1 MPPKNSKPNENEL
14 KDLLSF
20 YQKKQFFNAE
30 KLALSLTIKYPRHSF
45 AWKIFAAVLEQTDRM
60 TQALEINKKVVFL
73 FNSDPE
79 AHLSLGNCY
88 NRLGKL
94 EDAELSYKKALLLKP
109 NYIQAL
115 NNLAIILNKLKH
127 YKESLFYFKKII
139 TLQPDFAEAYNYLG
153 LNLASLER
161 FDEAVLYFKKA
172 INLKPDNYHA
182 YSNLGNTLVKV
193 GQFEEAISVCQKG
206 INIKP
211 DFSKLY
217 FNLGNAQREL
227 GLYQHAISNLKTAI
241 KLKHDYV
248 DAHYNLGITLTLS
261 GHIEEAV
268 KFYNQAIALSPNFVM
283 AYNNLGNALSSLG
296 KIEDAI
302 SAYKKSIILDPDFF
316 TAYSNLG
323 IALKSLGRFQ
333 ESYDSFQK
341 AVDIKPDYAEGYHNW
356 GRALMLNFDFQ
367 KAFELM
373 EWRLKLDKKDFI
385 PLNTSKPRWDGL
397 TKHKVFVWKEQG
409 IGDYIMFSSMISE
422 LHANAKKV
430 IVECDPRL
438 LHLFQ
443 RSFSNEIRFITDR
456 AEISEDDYDSH
467 LPIGSLPLHFRKELN
482 VFKKSSK
489 GWLQADPVRVKNIR
503 KNFIKSEKQK
513 IVGISWK
520 TSSIIANANLR
531 NIHIEKFL
539 NPFKKFDL
547 KFINLQYGDVSE
559 ELSNLKVNLGINV
572 LEIPDLDLFFDIDGL
587 AATIAACDFVMT
599 IDNLNPHLAGA
610 LNIRTKL
617 LLPYVADERWGY
629 NKNKSY
635 WHDSITIYR
644 QREPGNWNDP
654 ILSASN
660 NLNNFINN

>member
-73 FNSDPE
+73 FSSDPE

-115 NNLAIILNKLKH
+115 NNLAIILNKLKN

-153 LNLASLER
+153 LNLASLEK
-161 FDEAVLYFKKA
+161 FDEAVLYFKKT
-172 INLKPDNYHA
+172 INLNPDNYHA
-182 YSNLGNTLVKV
+182 YSNLGNTLVKL
-193 GQFEEAISVCQKG
+193 GQFEEAILISQKG
-206 INIKP
+206 IDIKP

-248 DAHYNLGITLTLS
+248 DAYFNLGITLTSS

-302 SAYKKSIILDPDFF
+302 SVYKKSIILDPDFF
-316 TAYSNLG
+316 LAYSNLG

-341 AVDIKPDYAEGYHNW
+341 AVDIKPDYAKGYYNW

-373 EWRLKLDKKDFI
+373 EWRLKFNEENYI
-385 PLNTSKPRWDGL
+385 PLKTSKPRWDGV
-397 TKHKVFVWKEQG
+397 TKHRVFLWKEQG
-409 IGDYIMFSSMISE
+409 IGEHIMFSSMISE
-422 LHANAKKV
+422 LHARTEKL

-438 LHLFQ
+438 LPLFQ
-443 RSFSNEIRFITDR
+443 RSFSHKIIFITDR
-456 AEISEDDYDSH
+456 IEISEDDYDSH

-482 VFKKSSK
+482 DFNKSSQ
-489 GWLQADPVRVKNIR
+489 GWLQSDPVKAKYIKEKILQNNSKKIIGLSWNTQSSLPQAFQRNVKLEDLLLPL
-503 KNFIKSEKQK
+503 KN
-513 IVGISWK
+513 
-520 TSSIIANANLR
+520 L
-531 NIHIEKFL
+531 
-539 NPFKKFDL
+539 DL

-559 ELSNLKVNLGINV
+559 EISNLKAKHGIDI
-572 LEIPDLDLFFDIDGL
+572 LEVPDVDIFNDIDEL
-587 AATIAACDFVMT
+587 AAIIAACDEVISIQNF
-599 IDNLNPHLAGA
+599 NAHLAGS
-610 LNIRTKL
+610 LGTKTKL
-617 LLPYVADERWGY
+617 LLPFAADERWGY
-629 NKNKSY
+629 KTNKSY
-635 WHDSITIYR
+635 WYNSTTIYR
-644 QREPGNWNDP
+644 QIEPRNWSDP
-654 ILSASN
+654 ILNISN
-660 NLNNFINN
+660 DLDNIINK